1 MYADQLTE
9 QAFPTLRRAL
19 LELAR
24 VEEDRAADEA
34 ATTPY
39 WSPCPTSVQAHRL
52 AAGILR
58 TAADAFLRAP
68 GR

>member
-9 QAFPTLRRAL
+9 QEFPTLRRAL

-24 VEEDRAADEA
+24 VEDDHAAAEA

-39 WSPCPTSVQAHRL
+39 WAPCPTIVQAHRL

-58 TAADAFLRAP
+58 TAADTFLRAP
-68 GR
+68 